1 MEKDKNHIV
10 PYLTHGITLVI
21 LLTLTCL
28 TIAVPLIHLSTFT
41 VTIAISIASVKG
53 ILVMFNF
60 MHLKYEKKLFS
71 VVAFG
76 VIALFVS
83 IVIITLLD
91 YWYR

>member
-1 MEKDKNHIV
+1 MEKEQPHIV
-10 PYLTHGITLVI
+10 PYLSHGITLVI
-21 LLTLTCL
+21 LLILTCL
-28 TIAVPLIHLSTFT
+28 TISIPLIHLSTFT
-41 VTIAISIASVKG
+41 VTIAMTIASVKG

-60 MHLKYEKKLFS
+60 MHLKYERKIFS

-76 VIALFVS
+76 VIALFIS